1 MKELRIAA
9 LDIGGTK
16 IKAGLFE
23 SGVLTAR
30 GETDTCPKEGAEAL
44 MRRAGDLLETLG
56 DFDAVGVSTAGQV
69 RDGVICYANDNLPG
83 YTGTDVRGVLG
94 GRFGVPCA
102 VINDAYAA
110 AVGEGSDGA
119 AKGFA
124 DYLCLTYGTGVG
136 GGVVLGGRPYTGSG
150 GSAATALGA
159 LVTHPE
165 AICAGDPYA
174 GTYERCASATAL
186 VAAARG
192 VEPSVTDGRALF
204 ARIGETALRQV
215 LEAWMDEVAVGL
227 VSLVHL
233 YNVPCVVLGGGVLEQ
248 SIVMEGVERRVRA
261 HLIPGF
267 DQVRLVPAALG
278 NAAGLY
284 GARKM
289 AEAMLP

>member
-1 MKELRIAA
+1 MKEMRIAA

-16 IKAGLFE
+16 IKAGLFVG
-23 SGVLTAR
+23 GVLTAR
-30 GETDTCPKEGAEAL
+30 GEADTCPQAGAAAL

-56 DFDAVGVSTAGQV
+56 AFDAVGVSTAGQV
-69 RDGVICYANDNLPG
+69 RNGVISYANDNLPG

-102 VINDAYAA
+102 VVNDACAA

-119 AKGFA
+119 ARGFA

-136 GGVVLGGRPYTGSG
+136 GGVVLDGRPYNGSG
-150 GSAATALGA
+150 GSAGTAPGG

-165 AICAGDPYA
+165 AIRAGDPYA
-174 GTYERCASATAL
+174 GTYERYASATAL

-192 VEPSVTDGRALF
+192 VEPTVIDGRALF
-204 ARIGETALRQV
+204 ARMEEPALRQV

-248 SIVMEGVERRVRA
+248 SLVLEGVERRVRA

-267 DQVRLVPAALG
+267 DRVLLVQAALG

-289 AEAMLP
+289 AAALLP

>member
-1 MKELRIAA
+1 
-9 LDIGGTK
+9 
-16 IKAGLFE
+16 
-23 SGVLTAR
+23 
-30 GETDTCPKEGAEAL
+30 

-94 GRFGVPCA
+94 GRFGGPCA

-174 GTYERCASATAL
+174 STYERCASATAL
-186 VAAARG
+186 VEKDTSLIQNAHG
-192 VEPSVTDGRALF
+192 
-204 ARIGETALRQV
+204 
-215 LEAWMDEVAVGL
+215 
-227 VSLVHL
+227 SLVPVCSVCFVHTL
-233 YNVPCVVLGGGVLEQ
+233 EVLRGLHRPVACGGCLQNHNV
-248 SIVMEGVERRVRA
+248 
-261 HLIPGF
+261 
-267 DQVRLVPAALG
+267 G
-278 NAAGLY
+278 NTL
-284 GARKM
+284 
-289 AEAMLP
+289 